1 VDMPLQRPLAIVAA
15 LAILGGGVML
25 ASHGLAGGSRPVA
38 TAEVIAVA
46 AVGQSGDSEPTAD
59 PAAAT
64 ITSPVSNEPAVG
76 SAASPMSDHLAGD
89 VYGYLP
95 YWEMDS
101 TIEASLDWNALSAI
115 ALFSVT
121 QNKDGSL
128 NTAAPGYVKIVSA
141 QGRQIIATA
150 KSRGVRTEI
159 VFTSF
164 GKDSKDPKDK
174 NVAFFTNPT
183 AQAATIA
190 ALRALVQNVGAQG
203 VDVDVEILS
212 GTYFPAYASFCA
224 SLRAALRLDN
234 PTATVTVATNA
245 NTSGANMAKAALA
258 LGIDRAFMMG
268 YAYRSAGS
276 TPGAIAPI
284 DFRSD
289 PLKLDLKASL
299 DLYATTGV
307 PLGRVILGLPLYGMT
322 WPTKG
327 PLLGDARTPGGS
339 GTSYIPESHLAQL
352 AANAA
357 GIALEPIESVAWF
370 AWKDPATATW
380 RQTFYDTPASLQ
392 PKFQLALDRDLA
404 GIGFWAL
411 GYERGLP
418 GYWDKVKEMFGP
430 PRLVALSAPARTRSL
445 NVPIAVA
452 VVPGSRP
459 LASVQLSSDG
469 RTWSDPVALPAL
481 PDGAAPDALRPGLA
495 WVIPGTR
502 DGTYRL
508 SIRAVDDTGTL
519 SRPRAASV
527 ILDRTG
533 PRLSPAPVVWWSP
546 TAHAWRV
553 RWTAATDAAGIAGYR
568 VRVRVGT
575 GAWRVVTSLT
585 TARSATLKGI
595 RRTATVRVAVTP
607 QDRLGNWGA
616 SGYGRSRH

>member
-1 VDMPLQRPLAIVAA
+1 VGMPLQRPLAIVAA

-25 ASHGLAGGSRPVA
+25 ASLGSAGGSRPVTA
-38 TAEVIAVA
+38 TKVVAIAA
-46 AVGQSGDSEPTAD
+46 AGQPADSSPTAN
-59 PAAAT
+59 PAAA
-64 ITSPVSNEPAVG
+64 IATSPFSNEPAVG
-76 SAASPMSDHLAGD
+76 SPASPMSDHLAGD

-101 TIEASLDWNALSAI
+101 TIEANLDWNALSAI

-128 NTAAPGYVKIVSA
+128 NTGALGYTHIVSA
-141 QGRQIIATA
+141 QGRRIVATA
-150 KSRGVRTEI
+150 RSRGVRTEI
-159 VFTSF
+159 AFTSF
-164 GKDSKDPKDK
+164 GSTKNKD
-174 NVAFFTNPT
+174 FFTNPT

-190 ALRALVQNVGAQG
+190 ALRAFVKDVGAEG
-203 VDVDVEILS
+203 VDVDVELIS

-245 NTSGANMAKAALA
+245 NTSGARMAKAALD

-268 YAYRSAGS
+268 YAFRSAGGP
-276 TPGAIAPI
+276 PGAIDPI
-284 DFRSD
+284 DFRGD
-289 PLKLDLKASL
+289 PTKLDLKASV

-322 WPTKG
+322 WPTAG
-327 PLLGDARTPGGS
+327 PNLGDAKTAGGS
-339 GTSYIPESHLAQL
+339 SFIPESNLTLL

-357 GIALEPIESVAWF
+357 RIALEPIESVAWF
-370 AWKDPATATW
+370 AWQDSKLDPATAPW
-380 RQTFYDTPASLQ
+380 HQTFYDTPATLQ

-411 GYERGLP
+411 GYERGLA

-430 PRLVALSAPARTRSL
+430 PRVVALSAPGRTRSL
-445 NVPIAVA
+445 DVPVAVA

-469 RTWSDPVALPAL
+469 KTWADPVTLPPL
-481 PDGAAPDALRPGLA
+481 PDGAAADALRPGLA
-495 WVIPGTR
+495 WTIPGTK
-502 DGTYRL
+502 DGTYRV
-508 SIRAVDDTGTL
+508 SVRAVDDTGTL
-519 SRPRAASV
+519 SRARVASV
-527 ILDRTG
+527 VLDRTG
-533 PRLSPAPVVWWSP
+533 PRLSPVPVVWWSP
-546 TAHAWRV
+546 TARAWRV
-553 RWTAATDAAGIAGYR
+553 RWTAASDPAGVAGYR

-575 GAWRVVTSLT
+575 GAWKIVTSLT
-585 TARSATLKGI
+585 TAQGAALKGI
-595 RRTATVRVAVTP
+595 RRTAIVRVAVTP

-616 SGYGRSRH
+616 SAYGKSRR